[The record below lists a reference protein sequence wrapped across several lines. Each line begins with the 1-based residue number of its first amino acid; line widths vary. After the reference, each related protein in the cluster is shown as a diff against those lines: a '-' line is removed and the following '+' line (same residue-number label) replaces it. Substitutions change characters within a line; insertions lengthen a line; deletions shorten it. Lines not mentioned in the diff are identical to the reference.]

1 MESIPRKKV
10 KVSGQPSLEK
20 LYPHNVSIYKWLPT
34 EDISYAEFKELISE
48 RLNLLR
54 ILENATLK
62 HSRLLSPQWKESVLL
77 DLNKEGLKSYVRLI
91 QGSKKE
97 SMVDARRR
105 DYISHFILRLA
116 YCRTDELRKWFVARE
131 LEYFRYKFSNLT
143 ATELKQFIRA
153 HKFGYVP
160 LTEDE
165 KSSIKDGLYTSS
177 AGLSATNVEVTEFYK
192 VHFTVVPALIKSRRC
207 FVKGGYAYVSTND
220 FDSVISTEL
229 TKIIEE
235 GLDYAFKILPAVE
248 EDDRIYGLV
257 KNLHTTY
264 LGKDYSVGDGN
275 KISVEHL
282 EQLSKKSYPL
292 CMRILHE
299 GLKVTHHLK
308 HGARMQLGLFLKG
321 IGVSVEDSLRFWR
334 QEFTKL
340 IDLERFEKTYAYNI
354 RHNYGREGSRVNYT
368 PYSCMKVISTS
379 VGPQENHG
387 CPFKQLDGAVLKQK
401 LSEYGVGKAH
411 VQEIAAFASKGHYQL
426 ACGRY
431 FECAHNTKNEIG
443 VTHPNQYFELSQ
455 QLMKE
460 RTGADTPN
468 SSQPSTPTTQRPSV
482 NGRVGTGNNSQRANF
497 KGTPTTSSVNRQKNS
512 NSRQVQAAVGVGKG
526 QDQKES
532 LSVSS
537 LTQSF
542 LDDENEDEDMNSTL
556 LALADSQ
563 A

>member
-1 MESIPRKKV
+1 MDIPKKRI
-10 KVSGQPSLEK
+10 KVASQPSLDK
-20 LYPHNVSIYKWLPT
+20 LYPHNVAIYRWLPT
-34 EDISYAEFKELISE
+34 EDISYAEFKELITE

-62 HSRLLSPQWKESVLL
+62 HSRVLSPQWKESVLV

-97 SMVDARRR
+97 SMAEARRR

-116 YCRTDELRKWFVARE
+116 YCRTEELRKWFVARE
-131 LEYFRYKFSNLT
+131 LEYFRLKFANLT
-143 ATELKQFIRA
+143 ASELKQFLQA
-153 HKFGYVP
+153 HQFDYVP
-160 LTEDE
+160 LTADE

-177 AGLSATNVEVTEFYK
+177 AGLSASNVEVTEFYK
-192 VHFTVVPALIKSRRC
+192 VHFTIVPSLVKGRRC
-207 FVKGGYAYVSTND
+207 FVKGGFAYVGSNE
-220 FDSVISTEL
+220 FGSVIATEL
-229 TKIIEE
+229 TNIIEE

-264 LGKDYSVGDGN
+264 LGKDYSVADGN
-275 KISVEHL
+275 KISAENL

-292 CMRILHE
+292 CMRLLHE
-299 GLKVTHHLK
+299 GLKATHHLK
-308 HGARMQLGLFLKG
+308 HGGRMQYGLFLKG
-321 IGVSVEDSLRFWR
+321 MGVALEESLRFWR

-368 PYSCMKVISTS
+368 PYSCIKIISTS

-387 CPFKQLDGAVLKQK
+387 CPFKQLDVTVLKQK
-401 LSEYGVGKAH
+401 LAEFGVGKAH
-411 VQEIAAFASKGHYQL
+411 VQEIGALASKGHYQL

-431 FECAHNTKNEIG
+431 FECAHNVKNEAGI
-443 VTHPNQYFELSQ
+443 THPNQYFELSQ
-455 QLMKE
+455 QLMKD
-460 RTGADTPN
+460 RSGGPDTTL
-468 SSQPSTPTTQRPSV
+468 SQPSTPTTQRPGAGPGGKGFSA
-482 NGRVGTGNNSQRANF
+482 NSQRGSLR
-497 KGTPTTSSVNRQKNS
+497 GTPTNMNNFAKKSTP
-512 NSRQVQAAVGVGKG
+512 VQQTRK
-526 QDQKES
+526 QEN
-532 LSVSS
+532 SVSS

-542 LDDENEDEDMNSTL
+542 MDDDDEEDDINSTL

-563 A
+563 V

>member
-1 MESIPRKKV
+1 METVPRKKL
-10 KVSGQPSLEK
+10 KVVENPLDK

-34 EDISYAEFKELISE
+34 EDVSYAEFKELISE

-62 HSRLLSPQWKESVLL
+62 HSRLLSPAWKESVLTE
-77 DLNKEGLKSYVRLI
+77 LNKEGLKSYVRLI
-91 QGSKKE
+91 QGSHKE
-97 SMVDARRR
+97 SMVQARRR

-131 LEYFRYKFSNLT
+131 LEYFRFKFSNLT
-143 ATELKQFIRA
+143 ATELKQFIQV

-177 AGLSATNVEVTEFYK
+177 AGLSASNVEVTEFYK
-192 VHFTVVPALIKSRRC
+192 VHFTIVPTLVKARRC

-248 EDDRIYGLV
+248 EDDRIYGLI

-292 CMRILHE
+292 CMRVLHE
-299 GLKVTHHLK
+299 GLKATHHLK
-308 HGARMQLGLFLKG
+308 HGGRMQLGLFLKG
-321 IGVSVEDSLRFWR
+321 IGVTVEDSMRFWR
-334 QEFTKL
+334 QEFTKS

-354 RHNYGREGSRVNYT
+354 RHNYGREGSMVNYT

-387 CPFKQLDGAVLKQK
+387 CPFKQMDGAVLKQK
-401 LSEYGVGKAH
+401 LAEYGVGKAH
-411 VQEIAAFASKGHYQL
+411 VQEIAGFASKGHYQL

-431 FECAHNTKNEIG
+431 FECAHNTKNEVG

-455 QLMKE
+455 QLIKE
-460 RTGADTPN
+460 RTGGDANTTIA
-468 SSQPSTPTTQRPSV
+468 SSQQPSTPSTQKSAG
-482 NGRVGTGNNSQRANF
+482 GRSQPIKGFN
-497 KGTPTTSSVNRQKNS
+497 KGTPKQQQGNAPRIGKDTTME
-512 NSRQVQAAVGVGKG
+512 A
-526 QDQKES
+526 
-532 LSVSS
+532 SS

-542 LDDENEDEDMNSTL
+542 LEADDDDEDMNSTL
-556 LALADSQ
+556 FALADSQ